1 MAFADYTFFMWAC
14 QTVAGMVL
22 LAAAL
27 ASGAGRFFPAYFG
40 YIGYCVVA
48 NLGAIVVIW
57 AVGYDTRAHG
67 LFQQACG
74 WVSYGFLMLACFEAY
89 RIVRVRRST
98 WIWAAMISV
107 ALFLAVGVAPQTVFD
122 WGRLAQAALL
132 HVELYFILAIMFQ
145 LWLNRGLQLGRNMAG
160 ILWSLSLIVS
170 SQYMLVAL
178 VAVHKDFYWAVRW
191 MMQPTFILG
200 LTVPLFYLRG
210 LDLPVLQAKQNS
222 VAEES

>member
-1 MAFADYTFFMWAC
+1 
-14 QTVAGMVL
+14 
-22 LAAAL
+22 
-27 ASGAGRFFPAYFG
+27 
-40 YIGYCVVA
+40 
-48 NLGAIVVIW
+48 
-57 AVGYDTRAHG
+57 
-67 LFQQACG
+67 
-74 WVSYGFLMLACFEAY
+74 
-89 RIVRVRRST
+89 
-98 WIWAAMISV
+98 
-107 ALFLAVGVAPQTVFD
+107 
-122 WGRLAQAALL
+122 
-132 HVELYFILAIMFQ
+132 MFQ

-210 LDLPVLQAKQNS
+210 LDLPVLQAERNS